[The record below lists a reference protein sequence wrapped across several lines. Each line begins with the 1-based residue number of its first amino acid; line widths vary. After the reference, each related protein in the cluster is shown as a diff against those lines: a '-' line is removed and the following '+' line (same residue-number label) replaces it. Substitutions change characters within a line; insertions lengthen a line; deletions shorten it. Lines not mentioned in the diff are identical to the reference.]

1 MPRSRPDDRDD
12 DDDRLVIV
20 EQRDDGGNVLGAF
33 VLGAVVGAGLALLL
47 APGSGAETRRTLKAQ
62 ARRATDATK
71 RAAGGAAEKAV
82 SAFAQARAEL
92 EQRLETAKASLEGKR
107 EEVERAMAAGREAAR
122 QAREDVQ
129 RRIAEQ
135 RAGEGPGARTNGGA
149 PHAAASSGDDGHRA
163 DAYEDAYDDL
173 RPLDPGRGEG

>member
-1 MPRSRPDDRDD
+1 MPRTRPDDRDD

-20 EQRDDGGNVLGAF
+20 EREDGGNVLGAF

-47 APGSGAETRRTLKAQ
+47 APGSGADTRRTIKAQ

-71 RAAGGAAEKAV
+71 RAAGGAAEKV
-82 SAFAQARAEL
+82 GSAFAQARAEL
-92 EQRLETAKASLEGKR
+92 ELRLETAKASLEGKR

-135 RAGEGPGARTNGGA
+135 RGADAPGARTNGDE
-149 PHAAASSGDDGHRA
+149 PHAHGTGDTGRYA
-163 DAYEDAYDDL
+163 DALDEAYDDL